1 MRFFLFFSNCLNI
14 IYGNY
19 SSVGTLS
26 QKNPLSNLF
35 EKILDMDTVEERE
48 EGELPPLDTK
58 EESGF
63 YLLLIHGV
71 YIILGMFSFLFQ
83 KIIFIYLLLSLFLS
97 GINTIYY
104 GKVLGYVAFFFLGL
118 LQMLLMFVYLGTQ
131 IFSGNMIVT
140 LFIGFNFLQALIL
153 FYFLFQKWKEKTI
166 S

>member
-71 YIILGMFSFLFQ
+71 YII
-83 KIIFIYLLLSLFLS
+83 Y
-97 GINTIYY
+97 
-104 GKVLGYVAFFFLGL
+104 
-118 LQMLLMFVYLGTQ
+118 
-131 IFSGNMIVT
+131 MI
-140 LFIGFNFLQALIL
+140 A
-153 FYFLFQKWKEKTI
+153 